1 MTIISNNTLRLVE
14 TIEFTREKQKSI
26 QNGSDSK
33 STYNTIDSNSLSI
46 GNLAPGALSEVKII
60 SLSVPYTLGINNIKI
75 GLISS
80 GDIIFANNIFG
91 IGSLSYLDYN
101 YKPSAYFQG
110 VNVNKLPDSI
120 YNFEIANNGRTK
132 SQYVYLNMSL
142 PSNYAFVGDTIRFK
156 WFFDYVSSSSIQTTI
171 ETTTSENSIIYPYY
185 ATTFNITAMTKQT
198 VPTAGFTYVETEMV
212 QEINPNKQAADFPT
226 SWGSIQGVQF
236 YNIFSQQWEWISGNQ
251 SNSLLT
257 FSQSSTTRSINGTT
271 VDYTRFIHNGSLS
284 GSRSLRWYI

>member
-33 STYNTIDSNSLSI
+33 STYDTIDSNSLSI

-80 GDIIFANNIFG
+80 GDIVFANNIFG

-101 YKPSAYFQG
+101 YKPSSYFQG

-132 SQYVYLNMSL
+132 SQYVYLNIIL
-142 PSNYAFVGDTIRFK
+142 PYNYAFVGDTIRFK
-156 WFFDYVSSSSIQTTI
+156 WFFDYIAETSYKKELARLETEAETSSSS
-171 ETTTSENSIIYPYY
+171 SHS
-185 ATTFNITAMTKQT
+185 
-198 VPTAGFTYVETEMV
+198 V
-212 QEINPNKQAADFPT
+212 
-226 SWGSIQGVQF
+226 
-236 YNIFSQQWEWISGNQ
+236 
-251 SNSLLT
+251 
-257 FSQSSTTRSINGTT
+257 
-271 VDYTRFIHNGSLS
+271 
-284 GSRSLRWYI
+284 